1 MPPPSEELT
10 LASSILTSPPPLLIM
25 LMPMMARTIP
35 LVSYLLCQNIAPT
48 VEAHWNQRGRGL
60 TSIQARFDAGRLN
73 MVSSGSPNQRWK
85 GHRDRGARVNAGLI
99 KQAGGYLRERAWYA
113 QNLQKPNRRL
123 RSRRRSNR
131 LCRTCGLASSLRR
144 HAFFLLYRESDR
156 LTGIMLPLAPALVA

>member
-99 KQAGGYLRERAWYA
+99 KHAGGIPHG
-113 QNLQKPNRRL
+113 K
-123 RSRRRSNR
+123 
-131 LCRTCGLASSLRR
+131 GLVRPELAK
-144 HAFFLLYRESDR
+144 AEPPPQES
-156 LTGIMLPLAPALVA
+156 AAEQPALHDLRPCVVSSQTCLLPPLP

>member
-10 LASSILTSPPPLLIM
+10 LASSILTSPPLLLIM

-35 LVSYLLCQNIAPT
+35 LVSYLLCRNIAPT

-73 MVSSGSPNQRWK
+73 MVSSGSANQRWK

-99 KQAGGYLRERAWYA
+99 KQGGGIPHG
-113 QNLQKPNRRL
+113 K
-123 RSRRRSNR
+123 
-131 LCRTCGLASSLRR
+131 GLVRPELAK
-144 HAFFLLYRESDR
+144 AEPPPQES
-156 LTGIMLPLAPALVA
+156 AEEQPALQDLRPCVVSSQTCLLPPLP